1 MPLTKCS
8 SASWSTSGL
17 AVLPGGR
24 SFGGHGSLLALAS
37 VAGGGRG
44 VALGWVTLAVGR
56 CALVRAVSLGGR
68 ASLGRGTPARG
79 VTLGR
84 GALGTRVGLGR
95 VAPGGVSLGATVLGG
110 AGPGGVAPGGVSL
123 GATVLGGA
131 GPGGV
136 APGGVSLGA
145 TVLGGAGPGGVAPG
159 GVSLGATV
167 LGGAGPGRRFL
178 GRCLVLGPLVLR
190 GAVLGRVGRLL
201 RLGPGLSGRG
211 GPPARPAPVPLRLR
225 PCRGPP

>member
-44 VALGWVTLAVGR
+44 VALGRGTLALGR

-68 ASLGRGTPARG
+68 AALGRGTPARG

-123 GATVLGGA
+123 GATVLGRA
-131 GPGGV
+131 R
-136 APGGVSLGA
+136 
-145 TVLGGAGPGGVAPG
+145 
-159 GVSLGATV
+159 
-167 LGGAGPGRRFL
+167 PGRRFL
-178 GRCLVLGPLVLR
+178 GRGVGLGRLVLR
-190 GAVLGRVGRLL
+190 GAVLGR
-201 RLGPGLSGRG
+201 G
-211 GPPARPAPVPLRLR
+211 GPPLRLR
-225 PCRGPP
+225 ARLAR

>member
-37 VAGGGRG
+37 VAGGARG
-44 VALGWVTLAVGR
+44 VALGRGTLALGR

-110 AGPGGVAPGGVSL
+110 AGPGGVAPG
-123 GATVLGGA
+123 
-131 GPGGV
+131 
-136 APGGVSLGA
+136 
-145 TVLGGAGPGGVAPG
+145 
-159 GVSLGATV
+159 
-167 LGGAGPGRRFL
+167 
-178 GRCLVLGPLVLR
+178 
-190 GAVLGRVGRLL
+190 VGRLAVTRLAAALGLEFLDGL
-201 RLGPGLSGRG
+201 RHGGGERVLLVRPGRG
-211 GPPARPAPVPLRLR
+211 RLQ
-225 PCRGPP
+225 GALGT